1 MADVDVL
8 IVGTGPAGVAA
19 AETLRAE
26 GFDGSVVLAGRE
38 PDPPY
43 ERPPASK
50 GYLQG
55 RMSREACLLHPL
67 SWYEEQGIDLR
78 TRSSVMK
85 LDPAERVATLASKEE
100 LRFGKA
106 LLATGANVR
115 RLRVEGAALEGIHY
129 LRALGNAD
137 AIRADAEQAE
147 RVVLIGGSYIAC
159 EVAAS
164 LTELGKRCTLVAL
177 EAEPL
182 ETGFGPQAGRFFRG
196 LLEARGIEL
205 ATGETLARFE
215 GPEGGRVERVVT
227 ESGRGFDADLVVMGT
242 GAAPDVMLARAAGLE
257 LGESGGVRCDAAL
270 RTSAEHVWAAGDI
283 CEYESSVH
291 GRRLRVEHW
300 EVAAAQGRHAARAM
314 LGAPDPYTEVPY
326 FWTDLSDWATAEY
339 VGPAARW
346 DQEVVRGSFDDGA
359 FTVFYLDG
367 GQVVA
372 ALTVG
377 RSGDLD
383 LARRL
388 MTSGEDVSDRTDAL
402 ADPDG
407 ES

>member
-1 MADVDVL
+1 
-8 IVGTGPAGVAA
+8 
-19 AETLRAE
+19 
-26 GFDGSVVLAGRE
+26 
-38 PDPPY
+38 
-43 ERPPASK
+43 
-50 GYLQG
+50 
-55 RMSREACLLHPL
+55 
-67 SWYEEQGIDLR
+67 
-78 TRSSVMK
+78 
-85 LDPAERVATLASKEE
+85 
-100 LRFGKA
+100 
-106 LLATGANVR
+106 
-115 RLRVEGAALEGIHY
+115 
-129 LRALGNAD
+129 
-137 AIRADAEQAE
+137 
-147 RVVLIGGSYIAC
+147 
-159 EVAAS
+159 
-164 LTELGKRCTLVAL
+164 
-177 EAEPL
+177 
-182 ETGFGPQAGRFFRG
+182 
-196 LLEARGIEL
+196 
-205 ATGETLARFE
+205 
-215 GPEGGRVERVVT
+215 
-227 ESGRGFDADLVVMGT
+227 
-242 GAAPDVMLARAAGLE
+242 
-257 LGESGGVRCDAAL
+257 
-270 RTSAEHVWAAGDI
+270 
-283 CEYESSVH
+283 VH